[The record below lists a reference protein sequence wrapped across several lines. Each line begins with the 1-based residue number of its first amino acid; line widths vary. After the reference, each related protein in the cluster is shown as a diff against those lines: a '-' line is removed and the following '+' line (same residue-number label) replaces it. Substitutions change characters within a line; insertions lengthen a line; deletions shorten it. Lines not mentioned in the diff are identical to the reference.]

1 MAKHGAKPLSIASVG
16 RFPPPP
22 RFQCCNG
29 PPSRRSC
36 ERRSAQVLGKSSRD
50 SAMAFNLPVTLG
62 STPLTG
68 KVDVA
73 AAGTGSWPLQGAM
86 PAPGTTS
93 PRPANAYAPQPPQA
107 IHGFQGMSQIYGTP
121 RGEAVMQSS
130 PRFAQVLPG
139 TPLEA
144 EAVNKGVAL
153 EQAPAQAKHCED
165 SSNEDEAK
173 KANMEDVKE
182 EPRKESKEVL
192 KEEPKEVLKE
202 EPKEE
207 SKEEPK
213 EATKEAPRE
222 APTEAPKEVPPVR
235 KAPPQ
240 YGPSNSARRARVR
253 NGENPDTPVEPPQY
267 GPNNSARRA
276 RVRNG
281 ESPDAPSSSPLLKP
295 EARTPTASAR
305 SNSSNS
311 RPASPTSPSSP
322 SRPSLPPPR
331 AVTRAVSEKRLAP
344 SPKSAPASAH
354 HSPVSS
360 PMAKSAAGAAPQK
373 FALRSV
379 RSFAENKDHEKLPR
393 ARSQSVKRV
402 KNPEDPFDL
411 QRFVD
416 PQRESI
422 DGSVFEK
429 ALSEIQA
436 GRKSSCW
443 MWYIIPSPPHMKNN
457 IEHGSALNRKYAIR
471 SDEEALAFINFE
483 EGGLSLRD
491 NYYNIM
497 FAANEHIKAR
507 SSRSRVLPAPHES
520 RGPTPSHAHSS
531 WFLGCAWAIPQFL
544 PSRLASIQRMSSAA
558 STSPSSTPRS
568 FCSSELAATWTR
580 S

>member
-1 MAKHGAKPLSIASVG
+1 
-16 RFPPPP
+16 
-22 RFQCCNG
+22 
-29 PPSRRSC
+29 
-36 ERRSAQVLGKSSRD
+36 
-50 SAMAFNLPVTLG
+50 
-62 STPLTG
+62 
-68 KVDVA
+68 
-73 AAGTGSWPLQGAM
+73 
-86 PAPGTTS
+86 
-93 PRPANAYAPQPPQA
+93 
-107 IHGFQGMSQIYGTP
+107 
-121 RGEAVMQSS
+121 
-130 PRFAQVLPG
+130 
-139 TPLEA
+139 
-144 EAVNKGVAL
+144 
-153 EQAPAQAKHCED
+153 
-165 SSNEDEAK
+165 
-173 KANMEDVKE
+173 MEEVKE

-344 SPKSAPASAH
+344 SP
-354 HSPVSS
+354 
-360 PMAKSAAGAAPQK
+360 
-373 FALRSV
+373 SV

-497 FAANEHIKAR
+497 FAANEHIKAGKHPKNVIGGFDEPKLY
-507 SSRSRVLPAPHES
+507 SSVILFERVSRDVDKELNDLMAPRFCFSFDWLLRFGFFAHLDSPIRDES
-520 RGPTPSHAHSS
+520 FVGSHH
-531 WFLGCAWAIPQFL
+531 
-544 PSRLASIQRMSSAA
+544 
-558 STSPSSTPRS
+558 
-568 FCSSELAATWTR
+568 
-580 S
+580 